1 MRNSTK
7 RLLSFALAG
16 TIITGVAPMKAGAET
31 NTEEVVQEEVVEE
44 KQPITYTVK
53 KGDTLGNICKKF
65 FGSDVHY
72 PYLAAFNNIE
82 DPSLIY
88 PGQVLYIPAS
98 LAELMTV
105 ESPKECEEDKTY
117 TVQTG
122 DTLYC
127 IVRVQ
132 YGLTNQEAV
141 DKLATY
147 NGLSD
152 PNRISKG
159 QVLKIPCKEKLL
171 EVNVEKRFDCS
182 QFLQSDIVKKK
193 MNELKNIEE
202 YQDLTD
208 NSLLLNTIISS
219 LLSGNVFLYRR
230 LTMTTLPSFIY
241 GAILKPCCNENV
253 KNT

>member
-16 TIITGVAPMKAGAET
+16 TIITGVAPMKASAET
-31 NTEEVVQEEVVEE
+31 NSKEVVQEEVVEE

-88 PGQVLYIPAS
+88 PGQVLYIPDS

-171 EVNVEKRFDCS
+171 EVNQNDYTAEYNRMGWI
-182 QFLQSDIVKKK
+182 LNHPKKPECPGEWHPDWHPGWHPDWHPGCHPECPGEWHPGPAPGEFCPGPK
-193 MNELKNIEE
+193 
-202 YQDLTD
+202 LT
-208 NSLLLNTIISS
+208 
-219 LLSGNVFLYRR
+219 
-230 LTMTTLPSFIY
+230 
-241 GAILKPCCNENV
+241 LKP
-253 KNT
+253 